1 MLKPIVTLVGRP
13 NVGKSTLFNR
23 IVSARLAVTDAI
35 PGTTR
40 DRVTAETD
48 WNGVCFDI
56 VDTGGIEEEKRAAHE
71 KPLAISSAEFVPMI
85 REQTEVAISEA
96 DVIVFVVDVK
106 AGVTA
111 TDLEVAQLLRRRQ
124 RRVNDL
130 RRPVVLLSVNKAD
143 NQSRCEEAA
152 QFYELGVGH
161 PYPIS
166 ALHGG
171 GTGDLLD
178 AIVDNLPT
186 SPKEIEDDT
195 VKIAIVGRPNVG
207 KSSLL
212 NKLLGE
218 KRVIVSP
225 LAGTTRD
232 AIDTRITYDHTP
244 VTLIDTAGI
253 RRRGKILAGVE
264 KYSVLQ
270 ALRAIGRSEVALLL
284 IDATEPFTAQDGH
297 IAGMLLDQGRSAI
310 ILVNKWDAVE
320 KDTHTIENF
329 RRMQR
334 QRFRFLDY
342 APLLFISA
350 LSGQRLGQVL
360 PTALRVEAER
370 QYRVPTAELNKLV
383 RDALTHHSP
392 PSRGGKR
399 LRILYAAQV
408 ATAPPLFL
416 FHVNDRRLV
425 HFSYSRYL
433 ENRIRAEFHFTGTP
447 LRLSFRD

>member
-71 KPLAISSAEFVPMI
+71 NPLAVSSAEFVPMI

-111 TDLEVAQLLRRRQ
+111 TDLEVSQLLRRRQ

-143 NQSRCEEAA
+143 NQARYEEAA

-166 ALHGG
+166 ALHGV

-186 SPKEIEDDT
+186 SPTEIEDNT

-232 AIDTRITYDHTP
+232 AVDTRITYDHTS

-342 APLLFISA
+342 APLLFVSA

-433 ENRIRAEFHFTGTP
+433 ENRIRSEFHFTGTP